1 MTDESDFHV
10 VTEAL
15 VKPNLAE
22 RLNDATA
29 KPHPITFVTVPPV
42 VPERFEASR
51 GAALF
56 TSIIAGEPST
66 IGAWAMKCVT
76 YGTPSIELDDSRP
89 MPNLTP
95 DSSSAL
101 LNSSMRARVNPN
113 APALL
118 LPP

>member
-1 MTDESDFHV
+1 MTAA
-10 VTEAL
+10 T

-22 RLNDATA
+22 RLHDVTA
-29 KPHPITFVTVPPV
+29 KLHPMTVVTVPPV
-42 VPERFEASR
+42 VDEIFEASR
-51 GAALF
+51 GAALS
-56 TSIIAGEPST
+56 TSIIVGEPST

-76 YGTPSIELDDSRP
+76 YGTELVDVCP
-89 MPNLTP
+89 MPNSP

-101 LNSSMRARVNPN
+101 LNSSIRVRVKPN

>member
-1 MTDESDFHV
+1 MTDESDSHV

-51 GAALF
+51 EAALS

-76 YGTPSIELDDSRP
+76 YGTIELDDSRP
-89 MPNLTP
+89 MPNQTP

-101 LNSSMRARVNPN
+101 LNSSMRVRVNPN

>member
-1 MTDESDFHV
+1 MTDESDTHV

-29 KPHPITFVTVPPV
+29 KPHPITLVTVPPV

-51 GAALF
+51 GEALS
-56 TSIIAGEPST
+56 TSITAGEPST

-76 YGTPSIELDDSRP
+76 YGTELVDVSP
-89 MPNLTP
+89 MPKPP
-95 DSSSAL
+95 DSSSFL
-101 LNSSMRARVNPN
+101 LNSSIRMRVKPN